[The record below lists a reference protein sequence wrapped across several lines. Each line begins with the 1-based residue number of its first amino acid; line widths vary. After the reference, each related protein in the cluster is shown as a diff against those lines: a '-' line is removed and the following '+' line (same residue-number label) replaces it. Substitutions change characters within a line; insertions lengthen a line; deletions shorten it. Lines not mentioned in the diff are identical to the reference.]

1 MRKIRSKFCCLFGV
15 SQVLGHSVIDKLK
28 ACEDIWLVCFWWTD
42 RMRWSKFEN
51 VKFFWRET
59 VGGNV
64 GDSLIR
70 CEGKSVDF
78 YIIKRTL
85 HRNVTKAT
93 AQFIKTHQEKLKN
106 LSRSTS
112 LQQTYSSADITW
124 RNSGKSK
131 ECMMICTIRTGIVNY
146 ICSRVL
152 RISELFRCRE
162 RSQTVRCCLE
172 WLGRLKCQLDA
183 SLSFFSTVAKVFS
196 ESVT

>member
-1 MRKIRSKFCCLFGV
+1 MKTSDSFIFGGQIECDDPNLRMLSFSDVRLWEEMLVTV
-15 SQVLGHSVIDKLK
+15 SLD
-28 ACEDIWLVCFWWTD
+28 
-42 RMRWSKFEN
+42 
-51 VKFFWRET
+51 VK
-59 VGGNV
+59 
-64 GDSLIR
+64 
-70 CEGKSVDF
+70 GKSVDF
-78 YIIKRTL
+78 YILKRTL
-85 HRNVTKAT
+85 HHNVTKAT

-124 RNSGKSK
+124 RNSGTSK

-172 WLGRLKCQLDA
+172 
-183 SLSFFSTVAKVFS
+183 
-196 ESVT
+196 

>member
-28 ACEDIWLVCFWWTD
+28 PCEDIWLVYFWWTD

-64 GDSLIR
+64 GDSLTR

-78 YIIKRTL
+78 YILKRTL
-85 HRNVTKAT
+85 HHNVTKAT
-93 AQFIKTHQEKLKN
+93 AQFIKTHQKKLKN
-106 LSRSTS
+106 LICNTS

-124 RNSGKSK
+124 RNSGASK

-146 ICSRVL
+146 IEKT
-152 RISELFRCRE
+152 IM
-162 RSQTVRCCLE
+162 
-172 WLGRLKCQLDA
+172 
-183 SLSFFSTVAKVFS
+183 FSSKLI
-196 ESVT
+196 

>member
-1 MRKIRSKFCCLFGV
+1 MSLKFLAIVWLISSKHVKTSDSFIFGG
-15 SQVLGHSVIDKLK
+15 QIECDDPNL
-28 ACEDIWLVCFWWTD
+28 
-42 RMRWSKFEN
+42 RMLS
-51 VKFFWRET
+51 FFWRET

>member
-1 MRKIRSKFCCLFGV
+1 MSLKFLAIVWLISSKHVKTSDSFIFGG
-15 SQVLGHSVIDKLK
+15 QIECDDPNL
-28 ACEDIWLVCFWWTD
+28 
-42 RMRWSKFEN
+42 RMLS
-51 VKFFWRET
+51 FFWRET

-112 LQQTYSSADITW
+112 LKQTYSSADITW
-124 RNSGKSK
+124 RNSGASK

-146 ICSRVL
+146 IEKKICFLANWSKVFHEKNMLWTRFVFL
-152 RISELFRCRE
+152 LA
-162 RSQTVRCCLE
+162 V
-172 WLGRLKCQLDA
+172 GM
-183 SLSFFSTVAKVFS
+183 STVFR
-196 ESVT
+196 ELT